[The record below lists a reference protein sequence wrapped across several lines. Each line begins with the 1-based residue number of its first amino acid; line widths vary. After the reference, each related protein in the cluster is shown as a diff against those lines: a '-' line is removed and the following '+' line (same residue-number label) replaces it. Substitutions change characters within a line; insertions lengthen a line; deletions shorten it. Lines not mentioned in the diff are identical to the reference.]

1 MISHLP
7 EEERDFLLRTS
18 VLAEFCAEL
27 CDFVLQIDYSRRL
40 IEEVRN
46 QNLFLIARD
55 AEQGWYRYHALFAE
69 FLRAQLA
76 HEAPLAPP
84 ELHRR
89 AARWYSEHNLFAEA
103 VEHAFA
109 IADAAFA
116 ANLLGRCA
124 MDFVRGGRITALVR
138 WLDVLPD
145 EQITAH
151 PLLLRAA
158 AYAFAFAH
166 RYGAADALLKS
177 FRQRSK
183 PAPRESVRAIHW
195 RCARCLGWTD
205 QVEISP

>member
-1 MISHLP
+1 VISHLP